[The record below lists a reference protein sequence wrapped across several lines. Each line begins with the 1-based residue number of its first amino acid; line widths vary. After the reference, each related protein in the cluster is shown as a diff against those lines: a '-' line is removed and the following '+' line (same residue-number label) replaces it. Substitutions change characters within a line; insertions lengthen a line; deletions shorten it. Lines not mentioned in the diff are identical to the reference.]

1 VRIHRCGS
9 WVPIARGAGLMLD
22 LLLFGGSL
30 IDGTGAPARRED
42 VGVTHERVVALGDL
56 GRHEARRRVDVSG
69 LFVAPG
75 FIDIHAHSEVSLLV
89 DPRAASKVR
98 QGITSDISGQ
108 CGLSASPLLGQA
120 RDEFS
125 YWAARWGVE
134 PGWDSLVDYFGI
146 IESQGIALN
155 FGTLT
160 GHGNLRNAAM
170 GGAARPPTP
179 AELDAMAKLLDQS
192 MEQGALGL
200 SSGLFYTPGSYAGPE
215 ELAALGEV
223 VATHG
228 GLYATHIRNEGRL
241 LESSVQEALGVAR
254 ACGVP
259 VEIAHLKLASRDHW
273 GRAEDVL
280 TELDSVRVEGVD
292 LGWDQYPYAAASTV
306 LSAAVPPQF
315 HAGGTDILLRRL
327 QDPQERAQIAHAIRT
342 DVEGDWENLTVESG
356 WDRILL
362 SSHPTRPDLE
372 GRTIADIAAAGGADP
387 LETAFDLILETEAM
401 AMIVDFCMDE
411 DDVAT
416 ILQHPSTAVVTDAE
430 ALAADGPLSEG
441 TPHPRAYGTYPRV
454 LSQYV
459 RERGLLTWEEA
470 IRKMTRLPAE
480 RVGLRDRGV
489 VREGAFADLVVFD
502 PDTIA
507 DTATYAQPHQYPEGI
522 HHVLVNG
529 RFVVQDGDQTA
540 ERPGAVLRRRR

>member
-1 VRIHRCGS
+1 
-9 WVPIARGAGLMLD
+9 MLD
-22 LLLFGGSL
+22 LLLIGGSL
-30 IDGTGAPARRED
+30 IDGTGAPARQAD
-42 VGVTHERVVALGDL
+42 VGVARERVVAVGDL
-56 GRHEARRRVDVSG
+56 RRHEAHRRMDVSG

-98 QGITSDISGQ
+98 QGITTDISGQ
-108 CGLSASPLLGQA
+108 CGLSAAPLLGQA

-125 YWAARWGVE
+125 VWAGRWGVE
-134 PGWDSLVDYFGI
+134 PGWDSLADYFGI

-155 FGTLT
+155 FGTLA
-160 GHGNLRNAAM
+160 GHGNLRNAVM
-170 GGAARPPTP
+170 GGAARSPTP
-179 AELDAMAKLLDQS
+179 AELDAMAKMLAQS
-192 MEQGALGL
+192 LEQGALGL
-200 SSGLFYTPGSYAGPE
+200 SSGLFYTPGSYAGSGE
-215 ELAALGEV
+215 MAALGEV
-223 VATHG
+223 LATHG

-273 GRAEDVL
+273 GQAEDVL
-280 TELDSVRVEGVD
+280 AHLDAACAGGLE
-292 LGWDQYPYAAASTV
+292 LGWDQYPYTAASTV

-315 HAGGTDILLRRL
+315 HAGGMDTLLRRL
-327 QDPQERAQIAHAIRT
+327 QDPQERAQIAHTIRT

-362 SSHPTRPDLE
+362 SSHASRPELA
-372 GRTIADIAAAGGADP
+372 GRTIADIAAADGADP
-387 LETAFDLILETEAM
+387 LETAFDLILETEAK

-411 DDVAT
+411 GDVVT
-416 ILQHPSTAVVTDAE
+416 ILRHPSTAVVTDAE
-430 ALAADGPLSEG
+430 ALAADGPLSVG

-454 LSQYV
+454 LSRYV

-470 IRKMTRLPAE
+470 IHKMTWLPAE

-489 VREGAFADLVVFD
+489 VREGAFADMVVFD

-507 DTATYAQPHQYPEGI
+507 DKATYAEPHQYPEGI
-522 HHVLVNG
+522 QHVLVNG
-529 RFVVQDGDQTA
+529 RFVVQDGAQT
-540 ERPGAVLRRRR
+540 EEQPGRVLRRGR